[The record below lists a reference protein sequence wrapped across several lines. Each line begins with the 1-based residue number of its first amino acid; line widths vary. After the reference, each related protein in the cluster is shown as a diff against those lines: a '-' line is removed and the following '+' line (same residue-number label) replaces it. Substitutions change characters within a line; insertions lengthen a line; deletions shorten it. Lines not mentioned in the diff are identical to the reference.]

1 MTKQNWN
8 SDKPT
13 QSRMLKATEVAKI
26 LNVSRSHAYKL
37 MKTNQIPSIRI
48 GSARRVRE
56 IDLQNYIQQNR
67 SSASP

>member
-37 MKTNQIPSIRI
+37 MKTNEIPSIRI
-48 GSARRVRE
+48 GGARRVRD
-56 IDLQNYIQQNR
+56 IDLQNFIQQNR
-67 SSASP
+67 SSARS

>member
-48 GSARRVRE
+48 GSARRVRD

-67 SSASP
+67 SSARS

>member
-37 MKTNQIPSIRI
+37 MKTKQIPSIRI
-48 GSARRVRE
+48 GSARRVRD

-67 SSASP
+67 SSASS